1 MFKFSIVS
9 RATLVLSLDLQ
20 TPACLGTGRRE
31 RGKHRVSTVRAQRR
45 RGQPHPTVRPC
56 PKPMTRGN
64 EVPTFVG
71 SCVTGVGEA
80 CVKIEPVMQ

>member
-31 RGKHRVSTVRAQRR
+31 RRKAQSFYCQSSEKAWSAPSNHMTMSKALLPQGVVR
-45 RGQPHPTVRPC
+45 C
-56 PKPMTRGN
+56 PPLW
-64 EVPTFVG
+64 
-71 SCVTGVGEA
+71 EA
-80 CVKIEPVMQ
+80 VLLVWARHV